1 MKRFSVIFLIF
12 SMVMALT
19 ACSEKEEIT
28 TTSIPEE
35 TTETTAAETPFT
47 VIEAKDCYNN
57 AGYVEFISG
66 AERPAEY
73 TFTAENS
80 DTVKWRVYIFDEAF
94 DEGFR
99 YISQAAEPVLD
110 GDGKVSVDE
119 GQFVYVYCS
128 VNEFTEDAPDEHA
141 KLKVAVK

>member
-1 MKRFSVIFLIF
+1 MKRFAVILLAFAMIM
-12 SMVMALT
+12 SLT

-99 YISQAAEPVLD
+99 YISQVAEPFLN

>member
-1 MKRFSVIFLIF
+1 MKRFAVILLAFAMIM
-12 SMVMALT
+12 SLT

-28 TTSIPEE
+28 TTSIPEK
-35 TTETTAAETPFT
+35 TTETTAAEAPFT

-141 KLKVAVK
+141 QLKVAVK

>member
-28 TTSIPEE
+28 TTSIPEK

>member
-1 MKRFSVIFLIF
+1 MNRFAVILLAFAMIM
-12 SMVMALT
+12 SLT

-35 TTETTAAETPFT
+35 TTSAEVPFT
-47 VIEAKDCYNN
+47 IIEAKDCYNN

-94 DEGFR
+94 AEGFR

>member
-1 MKRFSVIFLIF
+1 MKRFAVILLVFTMI
-12 SMVMALT
+12 MVLS
-19 ACSEKEEIT
+19 ACSKTEEIT
-28 TTSIPEE
+28 TTFIPEE
-35 TTETTAAETPFT
+35 TTAAEVPFT
-47 VIEAKDCYNN
+47 IIEAKDCYNN

-80 DTVKWRVYIFDEAF
+80 YTVKWRVYIFDEAF

>member
-1 MKRFSVIFLIF
+1 MKRFAVILLAFTMI
-12 SMVMALT
+12 MVLS
-19 ACSEKEEIT
+19 ACSKTEEIT
-28 TTSIPEE
+28 TTFIPEE
-35 TTETTAAETPFT
+35 TTATEVPFT
-47 VIEAKDCYNN
+47 IIEAKDCYDN
-57 AGYVEFISG
+57 AGYVELIAG
-66 AERPAEY
+66 AEKSAVY
-73 TFTAENS
+73 TFTVENS

-141 KLKVAVK
+141 KLKITIE

>member
-1 MKRFSVIFLIF
+1 MKRFAVILLAFTMIM
-12 SMVMALT
+12 SLT
-19 ACSEKEEIT
+19 ACSAKEEIT

-47 VIEAKDCYNN
+47 VIEAKDCYDN
-57 AGYVEFISG
+57 AGYVELIAG
-66 AERPAEY
+66 AEKSAEY
-73 TFTAENS
+73 IFTAEIS

-99 YISQAAEPVLD
+99 YISQVAEPFLN

>member
-1 MKRFSVIFLIF
+1 MKRFAVIFLIF

-19 ACSEKEEIT
+19 ACSAKEEIT

-35 TTETTAAETPFT
+35 TTAAEAPFT

-99 YISQAAEPVLD
+99 YISQAAESVLD

>member
-1 MKRFSVIFLIF
+1 MKRFAVILLAFTMI
-12 SMVMALT
+12 MVLS
-19 ACSEKEEIT
+19 ACSKTEEIT
-28 TTSIPEE
+28 TTFIPEE
-35 TTETTAAETPFT
+35 TTAAEVPFT
-47 VIEAKDCYNN
+47 IIEAKDCYNN

>member
-110 GDGKVSVDE
+110 SDGKVSVDE
-119 GQFVYVYCS
+119 GQFVYIYCS
-128 VNEFTEDAPDEHA
+128 VNEFTEDNPDEHA

>member
-1 MKRFSVIFLIF
+1 MKRFAVILLAFTMI
-12 SMVMALT
+12 MVLS
-19 ACSEKEEIT
+19 ACSKTEEIT
-28 TTSIPEE
+28 TTFIPEE
-35 TTETTAAETPFT
+35 TTAAEAPFT

>member
-1 MKRFSVIFLIF
+1 MKRFAVILLAFAMIM
-12 SMVMALT
+12 SLT

-28 TTSIPEE
+28 TTSIPEK
-35 TTETTAAETPFT
+35 TTETTAAEVPFT

-99 YISQAAEPVLD
+99 YISQVAEPVLD

>member
-1 MKRFSVIFLIF
+1 MKRFAVILLAFAMIM
-12 SMVMALT
+12 SLT

-35 TTETTAAETPFT
+35 TTAAEAPFT

-66 AERPAEY
+66 AESPAEY

-94 DEGFR
+94 AEGFR

>member
-1 MKRFSVIFLIF
+1 MKRFAVILLAFTMI
-12 SMVMALT
+12 MVLS
-19 ACSEKEEIT
+19 ACSKTEEIT
-28 TTSIPEE
+28 TTFIPEE
-35 TTETTAAETPFT
+35 TTAAEVPFT

-128 VNEFTEDAPDEHA
+128 ANEFTEDAPDEHA
-141 KLKVAVK
+141 KLKVTEK

>member
-99 YISQAAEPVLD
+99 YISQVAEPFLN

>member
-1 MKRFSVIFLIF
+1 MKRFAVILLAFAMIM
-12 SMVMALT
+12 SLT

-66 AERPAEY
+66 AEKSAEY

>member
-99 YISQAAEPVLD
+99 YISQAAEPFLN

>member
-1 MKRFSVIFLIF
+1 MKRFAVFLLAFAMIM
-12 SMVMALT
+12 SLT

-141 KLKVAVK
+141 QLKVAVK

>member
-1 MKRFSVIFLIF
+1 MKRFAVVLLAFAMIMS
-12 SMVMALT
+12 LT
-19 ACSEKEEIT
+19 ACSENEEIT

-35 TTETTAAETPFT
+35 TTETTAAEVPFT
-47 VIEAKDCYNN
+47 IIEAKDCYNN

-141 KLKVAVK
+141 KLEVAVK

>member
-1 MKRFSVIFLIF
+1 MKRFVVILLAFAMII
-12 SMVMALT
+12 SLT

-28 TTSIPEE
+28 TTFIPEE
-35 TTETTAAETPFT
+35 TTAAEVPFT
-47 VIEAKDCYNN
+47 IIEAKDCYNN
-57 AGYVEFISG
+57 AGYVELISG
-66 AERPAEY
+66 AEKSAEY
-73 TFTAENS
+73 TFTTENS

-119 GQFVYVYCS
+119 GQFVYIYCS
-128 VNEFTEDAPDEHA
+128 VNEFTEDIPDSHA
-141 KLKVAVK
+141 KLKITIE

>member
-110 GDGKVSVDE
+110 GDGKVSVDK

>member
-99 YISQAAEPVLD
+99 YISQAAEPVLV

>member
-1 MKRFSVIFLIF
+1 MKRFAVILLAFTMI
-12 SMVMALT
+12 MVLS

-28 TTSIPEE
+28 TTTMTEA
-35 TTETTAAETPFT
+35 TTSNSTFT
-47 VIEAKDCYNN
+47 VIEAKDCYDN
-57 AGYVEFISG
+57 AGYIEFISG

-80 DTVKWRVYIFDEAF
+80 DTAKWSVYIFDEAF

-99 YISQAAEPVLD
+99 YISQAADPVLD

>member
-1 MKRFSVIFLIF
+1 MKRFAVILLAFAMIM
-12 SMVMALT
+12 SLT

-35 TTETTAAETPFT
+35 TTKTTAAEVPFT

-99 YISQAAEPVLD
+99 YISQVAEPVLD

-141 KLKVAVK
+141 KLEVAVK

>member
-1 MKRFSVIFLIF
+1 MKRFAVILLAFTMI
-12 SMVMALT
+12 VVLT

-28 TTSIPEE
+28 TTSIPEK
-35 TTETTAAETPFT
+35 TTETTAAEVPFT
-47 VIEAKDCYNN
+47 IIEAKDCYNN
-57 AGYVEFISG
+57 AGYVELVSG
-66 AERPAEY
+66 AEKSAEY
-73 TFTAENS
+73 IFTAENS
-80 DTVKWRVYIFDEAF
+80 DTVNWRVYIFDEAF